1 MPMIFRRRAL
11 LCLTGIILL
20 APTAAFRTP
29 TTVFNTNSNSR
40 SCSFHQSNA
49 ASSPTSRTAVAANRH
64 ATASSCRS
72 SIATVLA
79 EGSGGGGGG
88 GGGASKAEY
97 YTPADLDAYSEPWG
111 ITLHYSGTLNSYRIE
126 AHRPNG
132 EVAGYTTGFYL
143 GDLLHLDK
151 VQVRAKRPSFARF
164 GSADRTRCAGV

>member
-1 MPMIFRRRAL
+1 MIFRRRAL

-49 ASSPTSRTAVAANRH
+49 ASSPTSRTVAANRH

-164 GSADRTRCAGV
+164 GSADRTRCAVV